1 MSKTTRQN
9 GNVRG
14 VVTPSGPGTTRAREL
29 PKITTQSDTRDVLAH
44 VGKDPR
50 LKDYFI
56 VDVDAH
62 VTEFA
67 FWTEITDLIDSDV
80 YRQMAHSFRDRG
92 GGATALM
99 NIATGMTYQDVFGR
113 IPHDHMQMET
123 TSEPGKHRQVVLA
136 RRAMDSMG
144 IDYMVVFPTPML
156 QLGMH
161 PQPDVEVVL
170 GKAFN
175 RWMVERILPQDP
187 RIKALIYLPFVD
199 SDACV
204 ELVEAL
210 GDKPGVMGF
219 TVTATRYKSVHHNSY
234 MRLYSAIQATGKPLA
249 FHAGYHWGDPSMM
262 QINRFIGMHAI
273 SFVHFSMVHLTNW
286 VLNGMP
292 ERFSKLKVIWVESG
306 VAWVPFMMQRLDSE
320 YMMRSSEAPLL
331 RRRPSEYIREMYFT
345 SQPLETSNLELTASA
360 FKAIFAQT
368 QLLFSSDWPHW
379 DFNPPGSILNLPFL
393 NEQQKRNIIGL
404 NDARLYGLNVPKKK
418 LAVMHGAAD

>member
-1 MSKTTRQN
+1 MQKSSRGN
-9 GNVRG
+9 GKAGASARG
-14 VVTPSGPGTTRAREL
+14 AVKPREL
-29 PKITTQSDTRDVLAH
+29 PKITTHSDTRDVLAH
-44 VGKDPR
+44 VGQDPR

-67 FWTEITDLIDSDV
+67 FWSEITELIDSDV
-80 YRQMAHSFRDRG
+80 YRHMAQSFRDRG

-123 TSEPGKHRQVVLA
+123 TPGDGPHRQVVLA
-136 RRAMDSMG
+136 RRAMDAMG
-144 IDYMVVFPTPML
+144 IDIMVVFPTPML

-161 PQPDVEVVL
+161 PQPEVEVVL
-170 GKAFN
+170 AKAFN
-175 RWMVERILPQDP
+175 KWMVEKVLPQDE
-187 RIKALIYLPFVD
+187 RIKALVYLPFVD
-199 SDACV
+199 PDACI

-210 GDKPGVMGF
+210 GDKPGVIGF
-219 TVTATRYKSVHHNSY
+219 TITATRYKAVHHNSY
-234 MRLYSAIQATGKPLA
+234 MRLYAAIQASGKPLA

-286 VLNGMP
+286 VLNGLP
-292 ERFSKLKVIWVESG
+292 ERFPKLKVIWVESG

-331 RRRPSEYIREMYFT
+331 KRRPSEYIREMYFT
-345 SQPLETSNLELTASA
+345 SQPLETSNLDLTEAT
-360 FKAIFAQT
+360 FKAINADT

-379 DFNPPGSILNLPFL
+379 DFNPPGAILNLPFL
-393 NEQQKRNIIGL
+393 SEQQKRNILGL
-404 NDARLYGLNVPKKK
+404 NAARLYGLPVPKKK
-418 LAVMHGAAD
+418 LAVMPVRD